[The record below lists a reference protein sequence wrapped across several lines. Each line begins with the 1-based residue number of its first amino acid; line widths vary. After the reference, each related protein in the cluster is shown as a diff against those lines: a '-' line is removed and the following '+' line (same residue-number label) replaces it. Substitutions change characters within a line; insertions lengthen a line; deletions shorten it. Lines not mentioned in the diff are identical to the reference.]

1 MARGTK
7 QNRPVS
13 TGMQYSAMSQEQVA
27 ALAKKNWKR
36 TPKLHHEFR
45 SEAAYV
51 AFCKAETAGRVR
63 RLDKP
68 KGKQARPPE
77 QRRDRLR
84 DIVESVES
92 MWVGAA
98 PAFLAMA
105 SSAADTALREIS
117 KAGFPSKLQ
126 ELQADKRLKAP
137 PHIFDAYRL
146 LDARE
151 ELALTLEPLVSSP
164 NRREI
169 LHIVSVAV
177 EIGWLV
183 HRLKSWQDFPYIV
196 SGRRASRGGKKG
208 SETTHSPEKREER
221 EREWGKWRAEYAR
234 LEKADP
240 GRSRTSI
247 ADEMGRTFGVSGR
260 NIRRHVPR

>member
-1 MARGTK
+1 VARGTK

-36 TPKLHHEFR
+36 TPKLHREFR
-45 SEAAYV
+45 SETAYV
-51 AFCKAETAGRVR
+51 AFCKAEAAGRVR
-63 RLDKP
+63 FLDKL
-68 KGKQARPPE
+68 KAKQAGPSE
-77 QRRDRLR
+77 QKRDRLR
-84 DIVESVES
+84 DILES
-92 MWVGAA
+92 MWMGPGTP